1 MNAEI
6 FAALAQLEKERGI
19 PQTYMLEKITQA
31 LVAAYKK
38 DKDGY
43 TDNVFVDVQDNNMKM
58 YVQKEVVEDVI
69 SPATEISLDEARKI
83 TARVLLF
90 FYYLF
95 YPYVP

>member
-19 PQTYMLEKITQA
+19 PQSYMVEKITQA

-43 TDNVFVDVQDNNMKM
+43 TDNVFVEVKDNDMHM
-58 YVQKEVVEDVI
+58 YVQKEVVDDVI
-69 SPATEISLDEARKI
+69 TPPRKSRSTRPARSARPRSWAI
-83 TARVLLF
+83 W
-90 FYYLF
+90 
-95 YPYVP
+95 